1 MQTSLTQQQK
11 QQLSS
16 QNGSIL
22 ANAQAQWGGG
32 YLSFLKDY
40 PTHHRASKVS
50 SLSDACSRNYV
61 SLHSIEKTY
70 GKGSAIFWL
79 KYQLIEVFT
88 FLGLF
93 EKVTPHQINSIAEKI
108 LAHNGYL
115 TPAELMVFFER
126 FECGEYALFK
136 NTYTVNPQMLLVS
149 LPHFV
154 ADVQQAR
161 KKAEDERREQ
171 EEEREKK
178 RVAAI
183 PYEEYKD
190 NRERLATKVSS
201 VLSSLPTLNA
211 STPLTPSQS

>member
-1 MQTSLTQQQK
+1 MQNSLTQQQK

-16 QNGSIL
+16 RNHDIL
-22 ANAQAQWGGG
+22 ANAVSKWGEG
-32 YLSFLKDY
+32 YLSFLKAY
-40 PTHHRASKVS
+40 PTNNRTAKVQT
-50 SLSDACSRNYV
+50 LVDACERNYV
-61 SLHSIEKTY
+61 SLNSIEKTY
-70 GKGSAIFWL
+70 GKGSAVFWL

-93 EKVTPHQINSIAEKI
+93 EKITVYQIEKIAEKI

-115 TPAELMVFFER
+115 TPAELMVFFDR
-126 FECGEYALFK
+126 FESGEYALFK

-171 EEEREKK
+171 EEEMEKK

-183 PYEEYKD
+183 PYEEYKA
-190 NRERLATKVSS
+190 NSEHLATKVSS